1 MELNEEKQLIYDK
14 VVKEGKS
21 CFITGEAG
29 TGKSYLVN
37 HLIEGL
43 YQKYGKNSNSVFLCA
58 TTGIAAVNIGGTTLN
73 SAFSFFMPAVG
84 NLNYPSSWTDDKKNT
99 MENLSVLI
107 VDEVSMLR
115 CDTLDFIDEL
125 LVYNIGRGLNS
136 IQLILI
142 GDMKQLP
149 PVVKQEDISELL
161 DQYPQCRDNT
171 GGKNHKF
178 GWHKSHFYARNKS
191 KFEIFSLKEVF
202 RQRDAD
208 FIEALNAIRNSK
220 KTNYFRNYV
229 KEPKGVFLAST
240 NNTVSEFNK
249 TELAKIKSKEFVY
262 EASIEGN
269 YNPNDFL
276 FEKTLIVK
284 DGCKVMYLSNSQ
296 GLYNGMCGELKIK
309 APQNNSQGAK
319 ASLFFVQ
326 SNGTETLLQV
336 EEKQKVKYNDK
347 GELVGDSKISQYPI
361 KLAYAIT
368 IHKSQGLSLDEVTV
382 DERKMF
388 ASGMFYVALSRAKN
402 PEKLYLYNG

>member
-43 YQKYGKNSNSVFLCA
+43 YQKYGKDSNSVFLCA

-73 SAFSFFMPAVG
+73 SALSFFMPSVG
-84 NLNYPSSWTDDKKNT
+84 NLNYPPNWSDDKTNT

-107 VDEVSMLR
+107 IDEVSMLR
-115 CDTLDFIDEL
+115 CDTLDFIDEIF
-125 LVYNIGRGLNS
+125 VHNIGRGLSS
-136 IQLILI
+136 IQLVLV

-149 PVVKQEDISELL
+149 PVVKTEDISELL
-161 DQYPQCRDNT
+161 DQYPQCKDPN

-178 GWHKSHFYARNKS
+178 GWHKSHFYARFKE
-191 KFEIFSLKEVF
+191 KIEIFSLKEVF
-202 RQRDAD
+202 RQRDAK
-208 FIEALNAIRNSK
+208 FIEALNDVRNGRRSG
-220 KTNYFRNYV
+220 YFRNYV

-240 NNTVSEFNK
+240 NAVVSDFNQK
-249 TELAKIKSKEFVY
+249 ELSKIESKPYIFEGKV
-262 EASIEGN
+262 EGN

-276 FEKTLIVK
+276 FEKVLVVK
-284 DGCKVMYLSNSQ
+284 NGCKVMYLSNSN
-296 GLYNGMCGELKIK
+296 GLYNGICGTLKITPSLDK
-309 APQNNSQGAK
+309 KGVY
-319 ASLFFVQ
+319 LFFVKKD
-326 SNGTETLLQV
+326 GTEIRLIE
-336 EEKQKVKYNDK
+336 EEKQKMKYDDK
-347 GELVGDSKISQYPI
+347 GELVVDSKIVQYPI